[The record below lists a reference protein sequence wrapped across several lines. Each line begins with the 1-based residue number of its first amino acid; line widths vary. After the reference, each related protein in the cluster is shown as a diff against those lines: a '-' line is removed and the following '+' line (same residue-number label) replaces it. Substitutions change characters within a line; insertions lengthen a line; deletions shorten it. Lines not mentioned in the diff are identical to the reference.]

1 MNKKLGEYNLT
12 LSSNDIKKVDV
23 LQSRAAICAGSFF
36 WDHNWLE
43 NVFHFFFSLKHT
55 LTPEQFMKKHSKS
68 GETEWEH
75 AHLWFEKIWMIR
87 IE

>member
-12 LSSNDIKKVDV
+12 LSSNDLKKGGR
-23 LQSRAAICAGSFF
+23 LAISRRHLRWKFF
-36 WDHNWLE
+36 FLRSQLIGK
-43 NVFHFFFSLKHT
+43 VFHFFFSLKHT

-75 AHLWFEKIWMIR
+75 AHL
-87 IE
+87 